1 MITANL
7 PMFTMKSYVD
17 DRSNATYS
25 VVALQTNMYSNSKR
39 LTMYRTDIIFQD
51 GEVKT
56 IQGYSTK
63 QHMDVFQYAK
73 SRAKK
78 FLK

>member
-7 PMFTMKSYVD
+7 PMFTMRSYVD

-25 VVALQTNMYSNSKR
+25 VVTLETNMHSNKKR
-39 LTMYRTDIIFQD
+39 MTMYRADIMFQS

-63 QHMDVFQYAK
+63 HHMGVFNYAK